1 MFALQDRLAADTIPV
16 RPLTLCQ
23 VLLMKNRLW
32 PWLILVP
39 ARADVTELHQLDRDD
54 RATLIEEIARV
65 SAVLEAEFRPD
76 KLNVAAIGNIVS
88 QLHIH
93 IVARRRDDPA
103 WPNLVWGSG
112 LGESYDPSDL
122 DAMVE
127 RLRTALGDVALADTR
142 AEGSVHSQSGGAS
155 D

>member
-1 MFALQDRLAADTIPV
+1 MIEDGVDDGPPFRLHERLAADTVPV
-16 RPLTLCQ
+16 CRWPLCR
-23 VLLMKNRLW
+23 VLLMDNRLW

-39 ARADVTELHQLDRDD
+39 ERPEVVELHQLSRPDRLQLMDET
-54 RATLIEEIARV
+54 AGAG
-65 SAVLEAEFRPD
+65 AVLYQMLCPD

-103 WPNLVWGSG
+103 WPNPVWGCG
-112 LGESYDPSDL
+112 LQERYEPAAR
-122 DAMVE
+122 DAL
-127 RLRTALGDVALADTR
+127 RLRLRAALGSD
-142 AEGSVHSQSGGAS
+142 GAKPGTS